1 MSLFTD
7 IFLTIKRL
15 ITPGK
20 KINKKRKVI
29 KNRKNAKIKLKNKT
43 IRIQKFPVKTKKTF
57 TDKSKKKTSLKRPT
71 SNKPSSLRDI
81 NNKKRI
87 LTKPK
92 VKTKKTIPKA
102 KLGRNPLIITTKSPL
117 IGEVT
122 HYFSKINVIVLR
134 VDGHPINIGD
144 KINIKGSSTD
154 YIQKVSSLQIESID
168 VKSAKK
174 GQLVGLK
181 VLKPTQ
187 IGDKVYKLS

>member
-1 MSLFTD
+1 MSLFAD
-7 IFLTIKRL
+7 FLLIIKKL
-15 ITPGK
+15 ITP
-20 KINKKRKVI
+20 KRKII
-29 KNRKNAKIKLKNKT
+29 KNRRNDKKQLKNKT
-43 IRIQKFPVKTKKTF
+43 IRIQKFSVKNKKIF
-57 TDKSKKKTSLKRPT
+57 TPKSKKKLSLKRPS
-71 SNKPSSLRDI
+71 SNKPSSLKDI
-81 NNKKRI
+81 KKKKI

-102 KLGRNPLIITTKSPL
+102 KLGRNPLIVTAKSPL

-134 VDGHPINIGD
+134 VNGVPINIGD

-181 VLKPTQ
+181 VLKPSQ
-187 IGDKVYKLS
+187 VGDKVYKLS